1 MLTDATLR
9 SQVDALWDKLWSGG
23 LSNPLDA
30 IEQLSYLLFL
40 KRLDEREEDAERSAK
55 RRGKKHEP
63 LFTDPEFRWS
73 HWTQFPAE
81 KALKHLKEKVFPFIK
96 GLGGKGGSFAEQM

>member
-9 SQVDALWDKLWSGG
+9 SAVEGLWDKLWSGG

-40 KRLDEREEDAERSAK
+40 KRLDEREEDAERAAK

-63 LFTDPEFRWS
+63 LFRDPSLRWS
-73 HWTQFPAE
+73 HWTQLPAD
-81 KALKHLKEKVFPFIK
+81 KALKQVKEKVFPFIK
-96 GLGGKGGSFAEQM
+96 TLGGKGGSF